1 MTLEHAMG
9 PTSPAA
15 SGTGKSLIQWLVGRL
30 DVLRAPRA
38 PRAPRT
44 PRKFTLRIPHGSELR
59 ARKPRWLSSFW
70 AARLAVRAGIAL
82 EDFLRHRLA
91 QHLGTLPV
99 PPARLPVSLSVEE
112 GGTVVCQPVDPAP
125 RRAPWLESFLRAEG
139 SASLGPEIQLAR
151 ADAARFA
158 ARIEAQRER
167 VDEIAREL
175 EEAARGTEVA
185 DPDDD
190 AQARQMG
197 RPPLPPPLGL
207 ALQLFA
213 LTLLLAEAWQL
224 AVPCLEAAGIGTQDI
239 AIELYQNPV
248 GVVLGSIFALGAA
261 VSLFVLVYVAL
272 RRGLEILETRPGPG
286 RRLWWGTT
294 SASAAALAA
303 AMAWSIAS
311 TRPSAHRPID
321 HGYDRV
327 TLFLI
332 ALAIPITTAWLLRAS
347 RRLQEARESAV
358 ALARRWDQEHYRS
371 LAGLSRRA
379 AALAEEDKRLA
390 HLEADRAEAIGRLRG
405 LQQRVAYAER
415 LAADAA
421 DVEQQGL
428 ARLAQAIGASIELD
442 RYEYVRQAAA
452 HGISVGRRKAP
463 APTPTPPPP
472 RPALGDVPEHLGLA
486 G

>member
-1 MTLEHAMG
+1 MG
-9 PTSPAA
+9 PT
-15 SGTGKSLIQWLVGRL
+15 GTGRKSPIHQWLVSRL
-30 DVLRAPRA
+30 DALRTLRAP
-38 PRAPRT
+38 PAPRT
-44 PRKFTLRIPHGSELR
+44 PRKSALRIPHGFELR

-91 QHLGTLPV
+91 QRLGASPV
-99 PPARLPVSLSVEE
+99 PPARLPVSLSIEE
-112 GGTVVCQPVDPAP
+112 GGTVVCHPVDPVP

-139 SASLGPEIQLAR
+139 SASLGPEVQLAQ
-151 ADAARFA
+151 ADAARVA
-158 ARIEAQRER
+158 GRVEAQRER
-167 VDEIAREL
+167 VAEVAREL
-175 EEAARGTEVA
+175 EEALRGTEVA

-197 RPPLPPPLGL
+197 RPTLPFPLGL

-213 LTLLLAEAWQL
+213 LALLLAEAWQL

-239 AIELYQNPV
+239 AAELYRNPV
-248 GVVLGSIFALGAA
+248 GVALGSIFALGAA
-261 VSLFVLVYVAL
+261 VSLFVLAHLAL
-272 RRGLEILETRPGPG
+272 RRGLDRLDSRPGPG
-286 RRLWWGTT
+286 RRLWGGMA
-294 SASAAALAA
+294 SASAPALAA

-321 HGYDRV
+321 HGYARV
-327 TLFLI
+327 TFFLI

-347 RRLQEARESAV
+347 RHLQEVRETAV

-379 AALAEEDKRLA
+379 AALAEEEKRLA
-390 HLEADRAEAIGRLRG
+390 HLETDRAEAVGRLRG
-405 LQQRVAYAER
+405 LQQRAATAER

-421 DVEQQGL
+421 DVEQQEL
-428 ARLAQAIGASIELD
+428 ARLAQAIAASIELD

-452 HGISVGRRKAP
+452 HGVSVERRK

>member
-1 MTLEHAMG
+1 MG
-9 PTSPAA
+9 PTPPAGF
-15 SGTGKSLIQWLVGRL
+15 GTGKNSPIKWLAGRL
-30 DVLRAPRA
+30 DELRVPRA
-38 PRAPRT
+38 PRSSRT
-44 PRKFTLRIPHGSELR
+44 PYRPALRIPHGSELR

-99 PPARLPVSLSVEE
+99 PRARLPVSLSIEE
-112 GGTVVCQPVDPAP
+112 GGTVACRAVDPAP
-125 RRAPWLESFLRAEG
+125 RHAPWLESFLRAEG
-139 SASLGPEIQLAR
+139 SASLGPEIELAR

-167 VDEIAREL
+167 VDGVGREL
-175 EEAARGTEVA
+175 EEVARGTEVA

-207 ALQLFA
+207 ALQFFA
-213 LTLLLAEAWQL
+213 LALLLAEAWQL
-224 AVPCLEAAGIGTQDI
+224 ALPCLEAAGVGTQDI
-239 AIELYQNPV
+239 TAELYRNPV

-261 VSLFVLVYVAL
+261 VSLFVLVHVAL
-272 RRGLEILETRPGPG
+272 RRGLEILEAQPGPG
-286 RRLWWGTT
+286 RRLWGGTV

-303 AMAWSIAS
+303 VMVWSIAS
-311 TRPSAHRPID
+311 TRPGAHRPID
-321 HGYDRV
+321 HDHACV

-347 RRLQEARESAV
+347 RRLQDARESAA

-379 AALAEEDKRLA
+379 AALAEEDRRLA
-390 HLEADRAEAIGRLRG
+390 RLEAERGEAMGRLRG
-405 LQQRVAYAER
+405 LQQRLATAER

-421 DVEQQGL
+421 DVEQQEL
-428 ARLAQAIGASIELD
+428 ARLAQAIAASIELD

-452 HGISVGRRKAP
+452 HGISVERRK
-463 APTPTPPPP
+463 APTPTPPPT